1 MKKTIRLIVFL
12 FLAGTQFCFAQ
23 RREVSGRVTDASDGS
38 PVAGATVIIK
48 GTDMGTAT
56 DANGRY
62 TLKNVQP
69 HAILFSSGAN
79 TADLAPITILTSPR
93 FMRIHSSYLSPYAS
107 LL

>member
-38 PVAGATVIIK
+38 PIAGATVIIK
-48 GTDMGTAT
+48 GTDMRTAT
-56 DANGRY
+56 NANGRY

-69 HAILFSSGAN
+69 HAILVFSFIG
-79 TADLAPITILTSPR
+79 
-93 FMRIHSSYLSPYAS
+93 SYNGYAMIF
-107 LL
+107 